1 MFYVVP
7 FDLSRLDT
15 ETVTGREINV
25 KHTKMEALD
34 LKLSELLHYRMKLH
48 VCRMILLI
56 PSDNLLL
63 SFLGENEMIGEIL
76 GIILFS

>member
-34 LKLSELLHYRMKLH
+34 LKLSELLH
-48 VCRMILLI
+48 
-56 PSDNLLL
+56 
-63 SFLGENEMIGEIL
+63 
-76 GIILFS
+76 

>member
-25 KHTKMEALD
+25 KHTKMEALA

-48 VCRMILLI
+48 VCGDRK
-56 PSDNLLL
+56 SVV
-63 SFLGENEMIGEIL
+63 
-76 GIILFS
+76 

>member
-25 KHTKMEALD
+25 KHTKMEALA
-34 LKLSELLHYRMKLH
+34 LKLSELLYYRMKLH
-48 VCRMILLI
+48 VCRMTLLI
-56 PSDNLLL
+56 PSDKIYCCH
-63 SFLGENEMIGEIL
+63 FWAKMK
-76 GIILFS
+76 